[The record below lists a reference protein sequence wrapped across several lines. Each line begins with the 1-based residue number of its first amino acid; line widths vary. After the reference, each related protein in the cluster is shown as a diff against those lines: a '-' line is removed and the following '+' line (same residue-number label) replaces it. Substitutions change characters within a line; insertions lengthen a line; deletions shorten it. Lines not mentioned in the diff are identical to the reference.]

1 MATVKRTVS
10 TKCSTAGRVLATQCG
25 RKAAPK
31 KAAAKPAAK
40 TAAKPV
46 KKTVVKKAAAPA
58 KPRISPGA
66 KVGPVGITIHWA
78 EGDNS
83 KYDRFPKTYKTY
95 AAAQKALIPVFKDN
109 QADGGG
115 GYNKTKF
122 SIKFK
127 DGTDYEGRLDINERE
142 DNPVKYKNLF
152 EKHILDH
159 VNYYIKNPYP
169 GMTEA
174 AKKEYASFATK
185 YKLRD

>member
-10 TKCSTAGRVLATQCG
+10 TKCSAAGRVLATECG

-31 KAAAKPAAK
+31 KAATKPAAK
-40 TAAKPV
+40 TAAKPI
-46 KKTVVKKAAAPA
+46 KKTVVKKTTAPA
-58 KPRISPGA
+58 KPKISPGE

-95 AAAQKALIPVFKDN
+95 AAAQKALIPIFNEN
-109 QADGGG
+109 QARKG

-127 DGTDYEGRLDINERE
+127 DGSKYEGRLDINQGE

-174 AKKEYASFATK
+174 AKKEYAGFATK

>member
-10 TKCSTAGRVLATQCG
+10 TKCSTAGKVLATECG

-40 TAAKPV
+40 TAVKPI

-66 KVGPVGITIHWA
+66 KVGPVGITIHSA

-95 AAAQKALIPVFKDN
+95 AAAQKALIPIFNEN
-109 QADGGG
+109 QARGG
-115 GYNKTKF
+115 GYNKTFF

-127 DGTDYEGRLDINERE
+127 DGTIYEGRLYINQGE
-142 DNPVKYKNLF
+142 DNPVKYNNLF
-152 EKHILDH
+152 EKHVLDH

-169 GMTEA
+169 GMKEA
-174 AKKEYASFATK
+174 EKKHYRSFATK